1 MLIATFFFSLMN
13 VGVKYLSHIPAV
25 EIVFF
30 RSVVSL
36 VLSFSFLKLKQIP
49 IWGNNKKLLIAR
61 GMAGAISLVLY
72 FTTLQAIPLAG
83 AVTIQFLSPIFTAI
97 LGIFIVN
104 EKVAKRQWLF
114 FLISFAG
121 VVIIQGVDNRIT
133 SFYFFI
139 GILAA
144 LFSGI
149 AFNIIRKL
157 NVSENPVVIVFYFPL
172 VTIPVTGLY
181 ILTNWVNPT
190 GIDLLIIILVGITTQ
205 IAQVYMTKAFQHEEL
220 SKIASLRYIGI
231 IYALIFGHFLFG
243 EYFEY
248 YSYVGLV
255 LVLLGVMLNIWYKQR
270 HISGPVEKKNKITET
285 TIQ

>member
-231 IYALIFGHFLFG
+231 IYALIFGHILFG

-255 LVLLGVMLNIWYKQR
+255 LVLSGVMLNIWYKQR

>member
-1 MLIATFFFSLMN
+1 MATFFFSLMN

-30 RSVVSL
+30 RSVVSII
-36 VLSFSFLKLKQIP
+36 LSFSFLKFKRIP
-49 IWGNNKKLLIAR
+49 VWGNNKKLLIAR
-61 GMAGAISLVLY
+61 GMAGAMALILY

-83 AVTIQFLSPIFTAI
+83 AVTIQFLAPIFTAI

-133 SFYFFI
+133 GFYFFI

-149 AFNIIRKL
+149 AYNIIRKL
-157 NVSENPVVIVFYFPL
+157 SVSENPLVIVFYFPL
-172 VTIPVTGLY
+172 VTIPVTGIY
-181 ILTNWVNPT
+181 ILTDWVTPH
-190 GIDLLIIILVGITTQ
+190 GMDLLIIIFVGIATQ

-231 IYALIFGHFLFG
+231 IYALIFGHILFG
-243 EYFEY
+243 EKFEL
-248 YSYVGLV
+248 YSYAGMV
-255 LVLLGVMLNIWYKQR
+255 LVLAGVMLNIWYKQK
-270 HISGPVEKKNKITET
+270 HIPGLVEKKN
-285 TIQ
+285 

>member
-231 IYALIFGHFLFG
+231 IYALIFGHILFG

-248 YSYVGLV
+248 YSYAGLV

>member
-1 MLIATFFFSLMN
+1 MIMATFFFSLMN

-30 RSVVSL
+30 RSVVSI
-36 VLSFSFLKLKQIP
+36 VLSFSFLKFKRIP
-49 IWGNNKKLLIAR
+49 VWGNNKKLLIAR
-61 GMAGAISLVLY
+61 GMAGAMALILY

-83 AVTIQFLSPIFTAI
+83 AVTIQFLAPIFTAI

-133 SFYFFI
+133 GFYFFI

-149 AFNIIRKL
+149 AYNIIRKL
-157 NVSENPVVIVFYFPL
+157 SVSENPLVIVFYFPL
-172 VTIPVTGLY
+172 VTIPVTGIY
-181 ILTNWVNPT
+181 ILTDWVTPH
-190 GIDLLIIILVGITTQ
+190 GMDLLIIILVGIATQ

-231 IYALIFGHFLFG
+231 IYALIFGHILFG
-243 EYFEY
+243 EKFEF
-248 YSYVGLV
+248 YSYAGMV
-255 LVLLGVMLNIWYKQR
+255 LVLAGVMLNIWYKQR
-270 HISGPVEKKNKITET
+270 HIPGLVEKKN
-285 TIQ
+285 

>member
-1 MLIATFFFSLMN
+1 
-13 VGVKYLSHIPAV
+13 
-25 EIVFF
+25 
-30 RSVVSL
+30 
-36 VLSFSFLKLKQIP
+36 
-49 IWGNNKKLLIAR
+49 
-61 GMAGAISLVLY
+61 MAGAISLVLY

-133 SFYFFI
+133 TFYFFI

-231 IYALIFGHFLFG
+231 IYALIFGHILFG

-255 LVLLGVMLNIWYKQR
+255 LVLSGVMLNIWYKQR

>member
-133 SFYFFI
+133 TFYFFI

-181 ILTNWVNPT
+181 IITNWVNPT

-231 IYALIFGHFLFG
+231 IYALIFGHILFG

>member
-13 VGVKYLSHIPAV
+13 VGVKYLPHIPAV

-36 VLSFSFLKLKQIP
+36 VLSFSFLKFKRIHV
-49 IWGNNKKLLIAR
+49 WGNNKKLLIAR
-61 GMAGAISLVLY
+61 GMAGAMSLVLY

-83 AVTIQFLSPIFTAI
+83 AVSIQFLSPIFTAI

-114 FLISFAG
+114 FLLSFAG
-121 VVIIQGVDNRIT
+121 VVIIQGVDNRMT
-133 SFYFFI
+133 TFYFFI

-157 NVSENPVVIVFYFPL
+157 GVSENPLVIVFYFPL

-181 ILTNWVNPT
+181 ILTDWVTPN
-190 GIDLLIIILVGITTQ
+190 GIDLLIIILVGIATQ

-231 IYALIFGHFLFG
+231 IYALVFGHILFG
-243 EYFEY
+243 EKFEIF
-248 YSYVGLV
+248 SYAGMV
-255 LVLLGVMLNIWYKQR
+255 LVLAGVMLNIWYKQR
-270 HISGPVEKKNKITET
+270 HISSPVEKENKITKT